1 MPLDRERR
9 ATGIQPMPGQKTTS
23 LLRNV
28 IFQLRK
34 RAGVTTLSDSTGAS
48 LTGRQTLL
56 RALVLRRLLRR
67 SVAPEERNIGVLLP
81 PTVAA
86 AVTNLA
92 LALDRRVAVNLNYSL
107 SEELIRFSLQDAGL
121 RQVITSRAFLERMPI
136 DLGGVEVILLEDL
149 AKSASAIDKGM
160 AALQTFL
167 PLPLLER
174 ILGID
179 AIPEDDLMTIIFT
192 SGSTGRPKGVMLPW
206 RSIEANTEMV
216 NALLRLRSDDVGLGV
231 LPFFHSFGYTITL
244 WTMLAMGVGAVY
256 HTNPLEA
263 RVIGRLI
270 RDHRVTILLGTP
282 TLLRAYMRRLPA
294 EDFASVEIV
303 ATGSER
309 LPQAVADDFESK
321 FGVRPFQGYGA
332 TELGPIVSANVP
344 AARAPGDPSASLREG
359 TVGRPAEGVRVEVR
373 DPETG
378 SVVGTGQRGLLWVTG
393 PHVMLGYLNRPD
405 LTDAVLQDGWY
416 NTGDVVTIDEDG
428 FITIVGR
435 ESRFAKVGGE
445 QVPFA
450 AVEEALATVTG
461 GSEDGAPRAVV
472 TAVPDEATG
481 ERLIVIHTALDQ
493 SPDELVKAL
502 ASAGLPRLFI
512 PAPVDFYEVDSMPL
526 IGIGKVDLEAINR
539 FAQQA
544 TSARQTKRK
553 ATRESA
559 ATTTSPRDQGR
570 AHA

>member
-1 MPLDRERR
+1 MP
-9 ATGIQPMPGQKTTS
+9 AQKTTP

-28 IFQLRK
+28 ISQLRR
-34 RAGVTTLSDSTGAS
+34 RADVKTLSDSTGVS

-67 SVAPEERNIGVLLP
+67 AVSPDERAIGILLP

-107 SEELIRFSLQDAGL
+107 SAELVRFSLREAGL
-121 RQVITSRAFLERMPI
+121 RHVITSRAFLERMPI
-136 DLGGVEVILLEDL
+136 DLGEAEVILIEDL
-149 AKSASAIDKGM
+149 AKEASAIDKGV
-160 AALQTFL
+160 AALLSLL
-167 PLPLLER
+167 PLRLLER
-174 ILGID
+174 VLGID
-179 AIPEDDLMTIIFT
+179 AIPEDELMTIIFT

-206 RSIEANTEMV
+206 RSIEANTGMV
-216 NALLRLRSDDVGLGV
+216 DTLLQLRSDDVMLGV
-231 LPFFHSFGYTITL
+231 LPFFHTFGYTITL

-263 RVIGRLI
+263 RVISRLI
-270 RDHRVTILLGTP
+270 HERGVTILLGTP
-282 TLLRAYMRRLPA
+282 TLLRAYMRRLSP

-309 LPQAVADDFESK
+309 LPQSVADDFESK

-344 AARAPGDPSASLREG
+344 AARALGDPSTALREG
-359 TVGRPAEGVRVEVR
+359 TVGRPACGVRVEVR

-378 SVVGTGQRGLLWVTG
+378 AVVETGERGLLWVTG
-393 PHVMLGYLNRPD
+393 PHVMLGYLNQPD
-405 LTDAVLQDGWY
+405 LTDAVLEDGWY
-416 NTGDVVTIDEDG
+416 NTGDVVTIDADG
-428 FITIVGR
+428 FISIVGR
-435 ESRFAKVGGE
+435 QSRFAKVGGE

-450 AVEEALATVTG
+450 AIEEALAALTG
-461 GSEDGAPRAVV
+461 SSEDGAPRAVV

-481 ERLIVIHTALDQ
+481 ERLVVLHTALDQ
-493 SPDELVKAL
+493 SPDELVKRL
-502 ASAGLPRLFI
+502 ADAGLPRLFI
-512 PAPVDFYEVDSMPL
+512 PAPVDFYEIETMPL

-539 FAQQA
+539 FAQQGA
-544 TSARQTKRK
+544 KKRQST
-553 ATRESA
+553 
-559 ATTTSPRDQGR
+559 
-570 AHA
+570 

>member
-1 MPLDRERR
+1 MP
-9 ATGIQPMPGQKTTS
+9 AQKTTS

-28 IFQLRK
+28 ISQLRK
-34 RAGVTTLSDSTGAS
+34 RAAVTTLSDSTGAA
-48 LTGRQTLL
+48 LTGRQTLV

-67 SVAPEERNIGVLLP
+67 ELATDERNIGVLFP

-107 SEELIRFSLQDAGL
+107 SAELVRFSLQEAGL
-121 RQVITSRAFLERMPI
+121 RHVITSRAFLERMPI

-149 AKSASAIDKGM
+149 AKGASAIDKGI
-160 AALQTFL
+160 AALLSFL

-174 ILGID
+174 VLGID

-206 RSIEANTEMV
+206 RSIEANTGMV
-216 NALLRLRSDDVGLGV
+216 DSLLQLRRDDVMLGV
-231 LPFFHSFGYTITL
+231 LPFFHTFGYTITL
-244 WTMLAMGVGAVY
+244 WAMLAMGVGAVY

-263 RVIGRLI
+263 RVISRLI
-270 RDHRVTILLGTP
+270 RERGVTILLGTP
-282 TLLRAYMRRLPA
+282 TLLRAYMRRLSP

-309 LPQAVADDFESK
+309 LPQAVADEFESK
-321 FGVRPFQGYGA
+321 FGIRPFQGYGA
-332 TELGPIVSANVP
+332 TELGPIISANVP
-344 AARAPGDPSASLREG
+344 AARALGDPSLVLREG
-359 TVGRPAEGVRVEVR
+359 TVGRPAQGVRVEVR

-378 SVVGTGQRGLLWVTG
+378 AVLGTGDPGLLWVTG

-405 LTDAVLQDGWY
+405 LSEAVLEDGWY
-416 NTGDVVTIDEDG
+416 NTGDVVTIDADG

-435 ESRFAKVGGE
+435 QSRFAKIGGE
-445 QVPFA
+445 QVPFVA
-450 AVEEALATVTG
+450 IEEALATLTG

-481 ERLIVIHTALDQ
+481 ERLVVVHTALEQ
-493 SPDELVKAL
+493 SPDELVKGL
-502 ASAGLPRLFI
+502 ADAGLPRLFI
-512 PAPVDFYEVDSMPL
+512 PAPADFYEIDTMPL

-539 FAQQA
+539 LARQRA
-544 TSARQTKRK
+544 MTRQTKRG
-553 ATRESA
+553 ATR
-559 ATTTSPRDQGR
+559 
-570 AHA
+570 

>member
-1 MPLDRERR
+1 MPLDSERR

-92 LALDRRVAVNLNYSL
+92 LALDRRLAVNLNYSL
-107 SEELIRFSLQDAGL
+107 SAELIRFSLEEAGL
-121 RQVITSRAFLERMPI
+121 RHVVASRAFLERMPI
-136 DLGGVEVILLEDL
+136 DLSGVEVILLEDL
-149 AKSASAIDKGM
+149 AKGASAIDKSV
-160 AALQTFL
+160 AALQAFL

-174 ILGID
+174 VLGID

-206 RSIEANTEMV
+206 RSIEANTRIID
-216 NALLRLRSDDVGLGV
+216 ALLRLRRDDVMLGV
-231 LPFFHSFGYTITL
+231 LPFFHTFGYTITL

-263 RVIGRLI
+263 RVISRLI
-270 RDHRVTILLGTP
+270 REHGVTIVLGTP
-282 TLLRAYMRRLPA
+282 TLLRAYMRRLSP

-309 LPQAVADDFESK
+309 LPQAVADEFESK

-332 TELGPIVSANVP
+332 TELGPIISANVP
-344 AARAPGDPSASLREG
+344 AARALGDPGTVLREG
-359 TVGRPAEGVRVEVR
+359 TVGRPAQGVRVEVR

-378 SVVGTGQRGLLWVTG
+378 SVLGTGEAGLLWVTG
-393 PHVMLGYLNRPD
+393 PHVMLGYLNQPG
-405 LTDAVLQDGWY
+405 LSEAVLEDGWY
-416 NTGDVVTIDEDG
+416 NTGDVVTIDADG

-435 ESRFAKVGGE
+435 QSRFAKVGGE

-450 AVEEALATVTG
+450 PVEEALATLTG
-461 GSEDGAPRAVV
+461 GNEDGTPRAVV
-472 TAVPDEATG
+472 TAVPDESTG
-481 ERLIVIHTALDQ
+481 SEERRVGKECRSRW
-493 SPDELVKAL
+493 SP
-502 ASAGLPRLFI
+502 
-512 PAPVDFYEVDSMPL
+512 Y
-526 IGIGKVDLEAINR
+526 
-539 FAQQA
+539 
-544 TSARQTKRK
+544 
-553 ATRESA
+553 
-559 ATTTSPRDQGR
+559 
-570 AHA
+570 H

>member
-1 MPLDRERR
+1 MP
-9 ATGIQPMPGQKTTS
+9 AQKTTS
-23 LLRNV
+23 LLKNV
-28 IFQLRK
+28 ISQLRK
-34 RAGVTTLSDSTGAS
+34 RANVTTLSDSTGAS

-56 RALVLRRLLRR
+56 RALVLRRLLRHAI
-67 SVAPEERNIGVLLP
+67 APDERNVGILLP

-107 SEELIRFSLQDAGL
+107 SEELIRYSVKEAGL
-121 RQVITSRAFLERMPI
+121 RHVITSRAFLERMPI
-136 DLGGVEVILLEDL
+136 DLGEVEVILLEDL
-149 AKSASAIDKGM
+149 AKEASPIDKGV
-160 AALQTFL
+160 AALQVFL

-174 ILGID
+174 VLGID

-206 RSIEANTEMV
+206 RSIEANTGMV
-216 NALLRLRSDDVGLGV
+216 DALLRLRSDDVMLGV
-231 LPFFHSFGYTITL
+231 LPFFHTFGYTITL
-244 WTMLAMGVGAVY
+244 WAMLAMGVGAVY

-263 RVIGRLI
+263 RVISRLI
-270 RDHRVTILLGTP
+270 RERGVTILLGTP
-282 TLLRAYMRRLPA
+282 TLLRAYMRRLSP
-294 EDFASVEIV
+294 EDFAPVEIV

-309 LPQAVADDFESK
+309 LPQAVADEFESK
-321 FGVRPFQGYGA
+321 FGIRPFQGYGA

-344 AARAPGDPSASLREG
+344 AARALGDPSAVLREG
-359 TVGRPAEGVRVEVR
+359 TVGRPAQGVRVEVR

-378 SVVGTGQRGLLWVTG
+378 AVLGTGERGVLWVTG
-393 PHVMLGYLNRPD
+393 PHVMLGYLNQPD

-435 ESRFAKVGGE
+435 QSRFAKVGGE

-450 AVEEALATVTG
+450 AIEEALATLTG

-481 ERLIVIHTALDQ
+481 ERLVVIHTALEQ
-493 SPDELVKAL
+493 SPDELVKGL
-502 ASAGLPRLFI
+502 AEAGLPRLFI
-512 PAPVDFYEVDSMPL
+512 PAPVDFHQIDTMPL

-539 FAQQA
+539 FARQA
-544 TSARQTKRK
+544 AAARQSKRT
-553 ATRESA
+553 ATR
-559 ATTTSPRDQGR
+559 
-570 AHA
+570 

>member
-1 MPLDRERR
+1 MP
-9 ATGIQPMPGQKTTS
+9 AQKTTS

-28 IFQLRK
+28 IAQLRK
-34 RAGVTTLSDSTGAS
+34 RADVTTLSDSTGAS

-67 SVAPEERNIGVLLP
+67 AIAPDERNVGVLLP

-107 SEELIRFSLQDAGL
+107 SAELVRFSLQEAGL
-121 RQVITSRAFLERMPI
+121 RHVITSRAFLQRMPI
-136 DLGGVEVILLEDL
+136 DLGEVEVILLEDL
-149 AKSASAIDKGM
+149 AKSASPLDKGV
-160 AALQTFL
+160 AALLAFL

-174 ILGID
+174 VLGID

-206 RSIEANTEMV
+206 RSIEANTGMV
-216 NALLRLRSDDVGLGV
+216 DALLRLRRDDVMLGV
-231 LPFFHSFGYTITL
+231 LPFFHTFGYTITL
-244 WTMLAMGVGAVY
+244 WAMLAMGVGAVY

-263 RVIGRLI
+263 RVISRLI
-270 RDHRVTILLGTP
+270 RERGVTILLGTP
-282 TLLRAYMRRLPA
+282 TLLRAYMRRLSP

-303 ATGSER
+303 ATGSEP
-309 LPQAVADDFESK
+309 LPQAVADAFEST
-321 FGVRPFQGYGA
+321 FQIRPFQGYGA

-344 AARAPGDPSASLREG
+344 AARALGDPSAVLREG
-359 TVGRPAEGVRVEVR
+359 TVGRPAQGVRVEVR

-378 SVVGTGQRGLLWVTG
+378 AVVKTGERGVLWVTG
-393 PHVMLGYLNRPD
+393 PHVMLGYLNQPD

-416 NTGDVVTIDEDG
+416 NTGDVVTIDEEG

-435 ESRFAKVGGE
+435 QSRFAKVGGE

-450 AVEEALATVTG
+450 AIEEALAALTG

-481 ERLIVIHTALDQ
+481 ERLIVVHTALDQ
-493 SPDELVKAL
+493 SPDELVKGL
-502 ASAGLPRLFI
+502 ADAGLPRLFI
-512 PAPVDFYEVDSMPL
+512 PAPVDFNEIDTMPL

-539 FAQQA
+539 FARQA
-544 TSARQTKRK
+544 AATRQTKGK
-553 ATRESA
+553 ATR
-559 ATTTSPRDQGR
+559 
-570 AHA
+570 

>member
-1 MPLDRERR
+1 MP
-9 ATGIQPMPGQKTTS
+9 AQKTTP

-28 IFQLRK
+28 ISQLRR
-34 RAGVTTLSDSTGAS
+34 RADVKTLSDSTGVS
-48 LTGRQTLL
+48 LTGRQTLV

-67 SVAPEERNIGVLLP
+67 DFAADERNIGVLLP

-107 SEELIRFSLQDAGL
+107 SAELVRFSLKEAGL
-121 RQVITSRAFLERMPI
+121 RHVISSRAFLERMPI
-136 DLGGVEVILLEDL
+136 DLGDTEVILIEDL
-149 AKSASAIDKGM
+149 AKGASAIDKGVS
-160 AALQTFL
+160 ALLAFL

-174 ILGID
+174 VLGIE
-179 AIPEDDLMTIIFT
+179 AIAEDDLMTIIFT

-206 RSIEANTEMV
+206 RSIEANTGMV
-216 NALLRLRSDDVGLGV
+216 DALLRLRSDDVMLGV
-231 LPFFHSFGYTITL
+231 LPFFHTFGYTITL

-263 RVIGRLI
+263 RVISRLI
-270 RDHRVTILLGTP
+270 REQGITILLGTP
-282 TLLRAYMRRLPA
+282 TLLRAYMRRLAP

-309 LPQAVADDFESK
+309 LPQAVADEFESK

-332 TELGPIVSANVP
+332 TELGPIISANVP
-344 AARAPGDPSASLREG
+344 AARALGDPSTVLREG
-359 TVGRPAEGVRVEVR
+359 TVGRPAQGVRVEVR

-378 SVVGTGQRGLLWVTG
+378 AVLGTGEAGLLWVTG
-393 PHVMLGYLNRPD
+393 PHVMLGYLNQPD
-405 LTDAVLQDGWY
+405 LSEAVLEDGWY
-416 NTGDVVTIDEDG
+416 NTGDIVTIDADG
-428 FITIVGR
+428 FISIVGR
-435 ESRFAKVGGE
+435 QSRFAKVGGE

-450 AVEEALATVTG
+450 AIEEVLDALTG

-481 ERLIVIHTALDQ
+481 ERLVVLHTALEQ
-493 SPDELVKAL
+493 SPDELVRRL
-502 ASAGLPRLFI
+502 ADAGLPRLFI
-512 PAPVDFYEVDSMPL
+512 PAPVDFYEIETMPL

-539 FAQQA
+539 FARLA
-544 TSARQTKRK
+544 ATKRK
-553 ATRESA
+553 FTRG
-559 ATTTSPRDQGR
+559 TTR
-570 AHA
+570 